1 MTDAKRT
8 QIKKKVAAGQ
18 ARNRTKTENTTTV
31 FDRAG
36 EAAIDA
42 KDKFTAFAKQHPI
55 ATVAGGLAIG
65 ILIAGMFKAPRRAAI
80 KGGSKAA
87 GLAAIGAELAL
98 AYAQQAM
105 EAASEAGRAAARS
118 VAATRRTAPAMPV
131 KPRCRPRAKPASASA
146 RRSAPASIDLRRD
159 RPKERSKRAKGG

>member
-18 ARNRTKTENTTTV
+18 ARNQDAGRTTIV
-31 FDRAG
+31 DRAG
-36 EAAIDA
+36 EAAIEA
-42 KDKFTAFAKQHPI
+42 KDKFTAFAKEHPI
-55 ATVAGGLAIG
+55 TTIAGGIAIG
-65 ILIAGMFKAPRRAAI
+65 ILVAGMFKGPRQAAI

-105 EAASEAGRAAARS
+105 EAAGEAASVGKEKLGEFGGTAAVTARSAGRTAADRAGEVSETALAVTRDAGKRLGKAIRAR
-118 VAATRRTAPAMPV
+118 
-131 KPRCRPRAKPASASA
+131 
-146 RRSAPASIDLRRD
+146 IN
-159 RPKERSKRAKGG
+159 